1 MATRFENRIDYIDIS
16 AYGVGRVDETAFTD
30 QPSENDMQALE
41 RGKNKE
47 QRLFSKIRDL
57 GQTSKNIGYSICSLA
72 DRQDQKFKLSLGI
85 KKPDQFQDHLVREL
99 WGLT

>member
-47 QRLFSKIRDL
+47 
-57 GQTSKNIGYSICSLA
+57 
-72 DRQDQKFKLSLGI
+72 
-85 KKPDQFQDHLVREL
+85 
-99 WGLT
+99 

>member
-47 QRLFSKIRDL
+47 QRLFSKIREL
-57 GQTSKNIGYSICSLA
+57 GQASKNISQQLH
-72 DRQDQKFKLSLGI
+72 
-85 KKPDQFQDHLVREL
+85 HLVGTEVQVL
-99 WGLT
+99 QGVEAIETANLHFLN